1 MGKRPVARKTCR
13 TSTIIRISFHGQDVH
28 LPPRLRENR
37 VVASDSNEQSLGLKR
52 KVLK

>member
-13 TSTIIRISFHGQDVH
+13 TIIRISFHGQDVH

-37 VVASDSNEQSLGLKR
+37 VVASNSNEQSLGLKR